1 MPTTAT
7 TKILKKENHVIYSS
21 IKTIFKSLWN
31 TFNQEGEKSVVVAST
46 EGGFFHHW
54 ATKVKL
60 LKSCPTLRHP
70 MDGSLSGGMVHR
82 ILQARLLEQAAI
94 SFSRGSSQPRDWT
107 QVSCIA
113 DRRFTVSATRE
124 AQASKEVPKTQAT
137 TAKFNKLDY
146 IKLKH
151 FYTAK
156 ETVNK
161 AKRQQMDPE
170 KYLQICPLVRGCIY
184 KKHI

>member
-60 LKSCPTLRHP
+60 LSH
-70 MDGSLSGGMVHR
+70 V
-82 ILQARLLEQAAI
+82 RLFATPQTVAYQAAW
-94 SFSRGSSQPRDWT
+94 STGFSRQDYWSRLPFPSPGDLPNPGIEPRFPALQTDALLSQPLGKPKPPKKSPRHKQQQQNSTSLTISNWSTSTQQKKQSTRRRD
-107 QVSCIA
+107 
-113 DRRFTVSATRE
+113 
-124 AQASKEVPKTQAT
+124 
-137 TAKFNKLDY
+137 NKW
-146 IKLKH
+146 IQR
-151 FYTAK
+151 
-156 ETVNK
+156 NIC
-161 AKRQQMDPE
+161 
-170 KYLQICPLVRGCIY
+170 KYALW
-184 KKHI
+184 